1 MKKTPLTRIS
11 DKRKAI
17 LAQESI
23 ATQILLEQ
31 YKGKCMVCGKE
42 PDFRGL
48 QKSHTRDRKRFI
60 LVCASCHSPNNEHK
74 YLEEKDVKK
83 NIG

>member
-1 MKKTPLTRIS
+1 MKRIS
-11 DKRKAI
+11 NKRKAI

-42 PDFRGL
+42 PDWRGL
-48 QKSHTRDRKRFI
+48 QKSHTRGRKRFI
-60 LVCASCHSPNNEHK
+60 LVCAPCHQGGNRLGDHK
-74 YLEEKDVKK
+74 YLEEEQE
-83 NIG
+83 I